1 MPLEQIIND
10 IIAEFGPSSAATIT
24 EVLRERNAL
33 PPYWTVIDVADFCK
47 EWFSGDSNA

>member
-24 EVLRERNAL
+24 EVLRERHPATL
-33 PPYWTVIDVADFCK
+33 TGLWAFEIKKLRDLS
-47 EWFSGDSNA
+47 SGDSNA